1 VKRLRRVQSG
11 RFGAAVRSSANM
23 AEARCNMPFALAKA
37 IPWPQIVLN
46 VLPLSFPH
54 IAISF
59 EGFVFALE
67 PNE

>member
-1 VKRLRRVQSG
+1 
-11 RFGAAVRSSANM
+11 
-23 AEARCNMPFALAKA
+23 MPFALAKA

-46 VLPLSFPH
+46 VLPLSFPY